1 MSSTGPARPPVS
13 AIPGNVLGPIVV
25 QPATSEQIASVRERL
40 RRIHLTAAERGL
52 APVYVAGAV
61 FLATD
66 ILRCAADPTVVG
78 ELQATLGVD
87 VGDHDAIVATA
98 ARWLQEAMATR
109 PTPAA

>member
-1 MSSTGPARPPVS
+1 MSEQGPAALRRSMV
-13 AIPGNVLGPIVV
+13 PGNRLGPVVV
-25 QPATSEQIASVRERL
+25 QPATPEQIVSVRERL

-61 FLATD
+61 FLAAD
-66 ILRCAADPTVVG
+66 ILRCAADPAVVR

-98 ARWLQEAMATR
+98 TRWISEVMASRPEAVA
-109 PTPAA
+109 